1 MRRLIHYFYC
11 FCLACFLQQKN
22 YKDVKNMTKSI
33 LNKIET
39 TLNEDVRPAL
49 SEHKGNVAVSDF
61 TDGILRIR
69 LTGMCSGCPS
79 ASVTTEELIAEKL
92 KARIPEINEV
102 ILCTGVSDELISQA
116 KAMLQHEFP
125 K

>member
-1 MRRLIHYFYC
+1 
-11 FCLACFLQQKN
+11 
-22 YKDVKNMTKSI
+22 MTKSI

-49 SEHKGNVAVSDF
+49 SDHKGNVAVSDF

-69 LTGMCSGCPS
+69 LTGMCSSCPS

-92 KARIPEINEV
+92 KSRIPEINEV

-116 KAMLQHEFP
+116 KAMLQNKFP